1 MNPLDKLPRVNIL
14 PCWFLFVAEHF
25 FSFSEVAVKLLEV
38 CSKHMHIYISMILDT
53 LYKEAIKKLNS
64 GKNIVERIQRAPSI
78 LRWSLTTKKKKKSSS
93 YLTFPSPGSFDHFQ
107 INPWIILQLH
117 LFIYHGCTYADKIV
131 CVKSQMWRWQFNFF
145 LSHSLTL
152 WYSIWGNKTNHKTKQ
167 K

>member
-1 MNPLDKLPRVNIL
+1 MLVSF
-14 PCWFLFVAEHF
+14 CSWTFF

-53 LYKEAIKKLNS
+53 LYKEAIKKINS

-78 LRWSLTTKKKKKSSS
+78 LRWSLTTKKKKKSSP

-117 LFIYHGCTYADKIV
+117 LFIYHGCTYADKIM

-145 LSHSLTL
+145 FESFSHFMIFNLRKQ
-152 WYSIWGNKTNHKTKQ
+152 NKPQNQTEINKK
-167 K
+167 